1 MWVVRGGLMGR
12 SPRGLHTPWGKVWE
26 VKSMG
31 LHSTPGHAQP
41 PCLGVEA
48 SGDMRRYRGWGKI
61 CMGQVHPPQKG
72 PGPYL

>member
-31 LHSTPGHAQP
+31 LHSTPGMYSLLAWV
-41 PCLGVEA
+41 L
-48 SGDMRRYRGWGKI
+48 R
-61 CMGQVHPPQKG
+61 HPAT
-72 PGPYL
+72 